1 MTIFVCKDEFDSILC
16 GVYDAWMS
24 GLGHENVRLI
34 TRTEQQNQTI
44 QMFAEYRE
52 AEEASWKIKKTAEAI
67 RRKISQEAYAW
78 IYRASLSRETDKADK
93 IVRFR
98 ARGFQFGPR
107 TVKMLKDPDVYEVFR
122 MNRQVANEAHLLT
135 GFLRFSEL
143 PVGLL
148 AAVMGP
154 ENHVL
159 SLVADHFAE
168 RMSGERW
175 LIFDQN
181 RGSAALHEPGYGFV
195 LLPQLPKQWRDS
207 LSGLKGK
214 GEGEYEELWRI
225 FHSAVSIRER
235 ENRACQNSHLPL
247 RFRSYMTEF

>member
-34 TRTEQQNQTI
+34 TRTEQQNQTM

-78 IYRASLSRETDKADK
+78 IYRASLSR
-93 IVRFR
+93 
-98 ARGFQFGPR
+98 G

-175 LIFDQN
+175 LILDQN

-214 GEGEYEELWRI
+214 EGEYEELWRI

>member
-34 TRTEQQNQTI
+34 TRTEQQNQTM

-93 IVRFR
+93 IFRFL

-175 LIFDQN
+175 LILDQN

-195 LLPQLPKQWRDS
+195 LLPQLPKQWRDY

-214 GEGEYEELWRI
+214 GEGEWRI

-235 ENRACQNSHLPL
+235 DNRACQNSHLPL

>member
-1 MTIFVCKDEFDSILC
+1 M
-16 GVYDAWMS
+16 
-24 GLGHENVRLI
+24 
-34 TRTEQQNQTI
+34 
-44 QMFAEYRE
+44 
-52 AEEASWKIKKTAEAI
+52 
-67 RRKISQEAYAW
+67 
-78 IYRASLSRETDKADK
+78 
-93 IVRFR
+93 
-98 ARGFQFGPR
+98 
-107 TVKMLKDPDVYEVFR
+107 
-122 MNRQVANEAHLLT
+122 
-135 GFLRFSEL
+135 
-143 PVGLL
+143 GLL